1 MLLVFACSCAHLDD
15 DKLLGV
21 GSSEFKNIFGF
32 FVGTSL
38 DPLTI
43 DLERYFIKT
52 HSFDFGPRLDRYLP
66 LHVDYL
72 PFRFLLGKLCKL
84 YSFTFLI
91 FFV

>member
-43 DLERYFIKT
+43 DLERCFIKT
-52 HSFDFGPRLDRYLP
+52 HSFDFGPRLDRYLFAP
-66 LHVDYL
+66 PCRL
-72 PFRFLLGKLCKL
+72 P
-84 YSFTFLI
+84 TF
-91 FFV
+91 

>member
-1 MLLVFACSCAHLDD
+1 MMTSFW
-15 DKLLGV
+15 GW

-52 HSFDFGPRLDRYLP
+52 HSFDFGPRLDRYIFAPPCGLP
-66 LHVDYL
+66 AFSLFVGDVNCI
-72 PFRFLLGKLCKL
+72 FLN
-84 YSFTFLI
+84 
-91 FFV
+91 